1 MAMARGRQVDA
12 ISSAAQ
18 KQHGLKVALQTMK
31 KEWTSMEFG
40 TLPYKNTGTFL
51 LKGRLFRS

>member
-51 LKGRLFRS
+51 LKGRL